1 MSHQPEVHS
10 ASGNDSLVI
19 PINEPES
26 QPQEIPYGTISPT
39 VKDNTTKIIY
49 LISCLVAFILC
60 FPTIFCDYYYAIN
73 NTECLKQPLHINL
86 TMYDYLL
93 TNAILGSSLLIIAF
107 VAILT
112 MKVEELDKQDS
123 LTKFIYYMVKIL
135 CSYFT
140 FAWTIVGGIMF
151 WGEMNQ
157 GLCSSSTNTY
167 LMVSL
172 IIKFVSIFIDIVS
185 SFSKS

>member
-1 MSHQPEVHS
+1 MSHETKVHS
-10 ASGNDSLVI
+10 NSDSLVI
-19 PINEPES
+19 PINEPDTQPES
-26 QPQEIPYGTISPT
+26 IHYGTISPT
-39 VKDNTTKIIY
+39 VKDNTNRVVY
-49 LISCLVAFILC
+49 LISCLVLTIFC

-93 TNAILGSSLLIIAF
+93 TNAILGSSFIVAAF

-112 MKVEELDKQDS
+112 MKIEEIDKQDS
-123 LTKFIYYMVKIL
+123 LSKFIFYMVKIV

-157 GLCSSSTNTY
+157 SLCSSSTNTY
-167 LMVSL
+167 LMASL